1 MEQKSEPRRRLTVFG
16 REARTKRIFAWLR
29 EGWAYDEIAR
39 EEGVS
44 PQRVRQIVSKVLD
57 KRVIDRSEDH
67 ARLQLAR
74 LGPALRVA
82 GDALSTGDLKAITP
96 FLKVLDRLD
105 KYQTTFD
112 GKFFYGPEERE
123 KLLKKINDIAARLQD
138 PDPGKE
144 APADAAAG
152 EVAFAEGEASV
163 AAVDSPSQ
171 ERPAGRPMDGG

>member
-1 MEQKSEPRRRLTVFG
+1 MEQKSEPRRRLTVFGREARTKRIFAWG

-74 LGPALRVA
+74 LARRCAWPATR
-82 GDALSTGDLKAITP
+82 
-96 FLKVLDRLD
+96 
-105 KYQTTFD
+105 
-112 GKFFYGPEERE
+112 
-123 KLLKKINDIAARLQD
+123 
-138 PDPGKE
+138 
-144 APADAAAG
+144 
-152 EVAFAEGEASV
+152 
-163 AAVDSPSQ
+163 
-171 ERPAGRPMDGG
+171 